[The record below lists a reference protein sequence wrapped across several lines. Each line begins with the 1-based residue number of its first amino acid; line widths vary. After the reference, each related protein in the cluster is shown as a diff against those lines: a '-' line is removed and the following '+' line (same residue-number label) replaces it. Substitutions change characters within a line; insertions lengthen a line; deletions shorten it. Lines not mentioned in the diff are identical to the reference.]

1 MTDNRIGRLHA
12 RLVSYFLPPSIAADR
27 ASANTARMFLSS
39 HLIGPILSTPA
50 VLVFAILD
58 PTPGFDIVVLAL
70 SLYGFWLFPF
80 LLRAGVPYNLLVFFS
95 ILNLHFVIL
104 WNCFHYGGITS
115 PTMIWIL
122 IIPILSVFYSGGNKA
137 MRPLLL
143 FASFLSFGAFLSADT
158 WVSPGPNDLSAAAE
172 VGVGAASTIGTLA
185 YVAAMSIYYARIF
198 DAGVDLE
205 NEVQHR
211 RRLAVELRRAV
222 IAANN
227 AASAK
232 SEFLARMSHELRT
245 PLNAIIGYAQLLK
258 EEAEDTNDDVL
269 AEDVDRILDAGEFLV
284 RLINL
289 ILDLS
294 KIEAGRMQL
303 FATPCDI
310 GGILTGVAAE
320 RRDLVEANGNAFVLD
335 VSDAPDG
342 VLIDAGQLRKVVGAI
357 LENAAQHTE
366 NGRVALRCRRV
377 ANEGRA
383 FAITI
388 EDDGRGIEPDHLPFI
403 MDTSSMSG
411 HAGGRYGGTGLSLT
425 VARKL
430 CQIMGGAIDVVSSP
444 GKGSRFTVTLPITAA
459 GASSSRSQARPALA
473 ATAA

>member
-303 FATPCDI
+303 CAAPCDI
-310 GGILTGVAAE
+310 GALLAEVAAE
-320 RRDLVEANGNAFVLD
+320 RRDLVEANGNALVLELSD
-335 VSDAPDG
+335 VPDG
-342 VLIDAGQLRKVVGAI
+342 VLIDGGQLRRVVGAI

-366 NGRVALRCRRV
+366 NGEVVLRCRVSGKSRSM
-377 ANEGRA
+377 
-383 FAITI
+383 FAIVV
-388 EDDGRGIEPDHLPFI
+388 EDSGKGIDPGVLPFI

-425 VARKL
+425 VALKL
-430 CQIMGGAIDVVSSP
+430 CQLMGGGIDVASAP
-444 GKGSRFTVTLPITAA
+444 GRGSRFTVTLPLAA
-459 GASSSRSQARPALA
+459 AETSPPRSQDRPAL
-473 ATAA
+473 TAAAA